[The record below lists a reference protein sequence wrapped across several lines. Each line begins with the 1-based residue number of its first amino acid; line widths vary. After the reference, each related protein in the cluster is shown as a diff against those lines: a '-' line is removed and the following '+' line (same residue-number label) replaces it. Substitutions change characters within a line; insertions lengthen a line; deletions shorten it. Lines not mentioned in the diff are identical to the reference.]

1 MKINWQH
8 LAAQKRIEIFQKP
21 KKKQDLDTEG

>member
-8 LAAQKRIEIFQKP
+8 LAAQKGIEIFQKP
-21 KKKQDLDTEG
+21 KKEKDLDTEG